1 MVVDI
6 IKIIMYNNSV
16 IIKRVTRERVRV
28 KEMIRL
34 QVTLFDTNN
43 KYKPI
48 STTVEVESVSYY
60 KEHTQEVRHK
70 AIEKICA
77 KRYTTPKLLAK
88 DGYNQIKVRVYQEQ
102 GKISKADKVQ
112 ELEKLMQARVK
123 RKELNK

>member
-1 MVVDI
+1 
-6 IKIIMYNNSV
+6 
-16 IIKRVTRERVRV
+16 
-28 KEMIRL
+28 MIRL

-48 STTVEVESVSYY
+48 STTVNVESVEYY
-60 KEHTQEVRHK
+60 KQHTKETRQK

-77 KRYTTPKLLAK
+77 KRYTTPKQLAK

-102 GKISKADKVQ
+102 YKADKVAMLK
-112 ELEKLMQARVK
+112 ELMQQRQK

>member
-1 MVVDI
+1 M
-6 IKIIMYNNSV
+6 IK
-16 IIKRVTRERVRV
+16 
-28 KEMIRL
+28 L

-48 STTVEVESVSYY
+48 STTVNVESIEYY
-60 KEHTQEVRHK
+60 KANASKVKQK

-102 GKISKADKVQ
+102 GKIKADKKA
-112 ELEKLMQARVK
+112 EFERLLMQK
-123 RKELNK
+123 WKDLNNK

>member
-1 MVVDI
+1 
-6 IKIIMYNNSV
+6 
-16 IIKRVTRERVRV
+16 
-28 KEMIRL
+28 MIRL

-48 STTVEVESVSYY
+48 STTVNVESVEYY
-60 KEHTQEVRHK
+60 KQHTKETRQK

-77 KRYTTPKLLAK
+77 KRYTTPKQLAK

-102 GKISKADKVQ
+102 SKTDKVAMLK
-112 ELEKLMQARVK
+112 ELMQQREK

>member
-1 MVVDI
+1 M
-6 IKIIMYNNSV
+6 IK
-16 IIKRVTRERVRV
+16 
-28 KEMIRL
+28 L

-48 STTVEVESVSYY
+48 STTVEVESIEYY
-60 KEHTQEVRHK
+60 KQHQQQTRQR

-77 KRYTTPKLLAK
+77 KRYTTPKQLAK

-112 ELEKLMQARVK
+112 ELERLMQARAK